1 LAKKFRKIQALNF
14 MGTCNLFSH
23 PRFMAGAGTNPSP
36 EVFAFATAKVK
47 KALEITHELD
57 GAG

>member
-1 LAKKFRKIQALNF
+1 